1 MENKIN
7 SSSIISL
14 TLVTLISF
22 VIFFTF
28 FSERPEIAVA
38 TILNNQSTNQI
49 VTQEQGDNKKIVQQ
63 GVVTSS
69 PDPLPGHEAHQSVTI
84 LRLKGDNTIYEGTL
98 SFIAS
103 KPVEVQIIY
112 RNMTS
117 ASNNQSPQI
126 STQFGTMNI
135 VPLPGG
141 QGSVVSSLILP
152 QYPEEATSFSASLP
166 FAGNGLALHNLAGDE
181 FVATYTV
188 VADEVGPAERADE
201 IINPPAEEE
210 GEEEGNTDEEN
221 NDEDNDNE

>member
-38 TILNNQSTNQI
+38 TIQNNQSTNQI

-152 QYPEEATSFSASLP
+152 QYPEEATSFSASIP

-201 IINPPAEEE
+201 IVNPPAEEE
-210 GEEEGNTDEEN
+210 EEEEGNTDEEN

>member
-38 TILNNQSTNQI
+38 SIQKNQSTNQI

-152 QYPEEATSFSASLP
+152 QYPEEATSFSASIP

-201 IINPPAEEE
+201 IVNPPAEEE
-210 GEEEGNTDEEN
+210 GEEEGNADEEN

>member
-38 TILNNQSTNQI
+38 TIQNNQSTNQI

-117 ASNNQSPQI
+117 ASNSQSPQI

-152 QYPEEATSFSASLP
+152 QYPEEATSFSASIP

-201 IINPPAEEE
+201 IVNPPAEEE

>member
-38 TILNNQSTNQI
+38 SIQKNQSTNQI
-49 VTQEQGDNKKIVQQ
+49 VTQEQGDSKKIVQQ

-152 QYPEEATSFSASLP
+152 QYPEEATSFSASIP

-201 IINPPAEEE
+201 IVNPPAEEE
-210 GEEEGNTDEEN
+210 GEEEGNADEEN

>member
-38 TILNNQSTNQI
+38 TIQNNQSTNQI

-152 QYPEEATSFSASLP
+152 QYPEEATSFSASIP